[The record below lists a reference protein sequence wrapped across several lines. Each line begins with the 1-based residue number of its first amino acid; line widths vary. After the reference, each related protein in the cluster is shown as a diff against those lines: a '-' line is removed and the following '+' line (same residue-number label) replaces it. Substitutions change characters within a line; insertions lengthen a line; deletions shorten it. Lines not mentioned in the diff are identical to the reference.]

1 MESKD
6 WPLVIFTIIVQL
18 AMGMI
23 LMCVGFDG
31 YLASK
36 AGMETAQ
43 KVMQW
48 VVFLTAPLLIIGLL
62 VSLFHLGHP
71 EKAMKAFYNIRSSW
85 LSREGL
91 LMGILT
97 MTLCFLAILHIF
109 GPVSREVI
117 KPILWTATV
126 MSLVLVF
133 CMSKTYL
140 LRTVPSWN
148 RNTTPIAF
156 YTTTILLGA
165 VAYAVVCVSG
175 VPSAQGRWL
184 TEILSVLAIL
194 ALFLVGI
201 QSAII
206 SVGLFTGDAESSPKE
221 GIVPGWKKNSRTVVL
236 RIVFAFAGLGFF
248 GVALFTSFLFLVY
261 LAFILVLVSEI
272 AGRFF
277 FYATYERV
285 GI

>member
-6 WPLVIFTIIVQL
+6 WPLVIFTIIAQL

-31 YLASK
+31 YIVSK

-48 VVFLTAPLLIIGLL
+48 VIFLTAPLLIIGLL

-71 EKAMKAFYNIRSSW
+71 EKAMKAFYNVRTSW

-109 GPVSREVI
+109 GPVSRDVT
-117 KPILWTATV
+117 KPILWTATAI
-126 MSLVLVF
+126 SLVLVF
-133 CMSKTYL
+133 CMSNIYL

-175 VPSAQGRWL
+175 APSVQGRWL
-184 TEILSVLAIL
+184 VDILSVLAIL
-194 ALFLVGI
+194 VLFLVGI

-206 SVGLFTGDAESSPKE
+206 SVGLFKGDGESSLIE
-221 GIVPGWKKNSRTVVL
+221 GMIPGWKKHRRTVVL
-236 RIVFAFAGLGFF
+236 RIVFAFAGLGLF
-248 GVALFTSFLFLVY
+248 GVAVFTNFPFIVY

-277 FYATYERV
+277 FYATHERV

>member
-6 WPLVIFTIIVQL
+6 WPLVIFTIIAQL

-31 YLASK
+31 YLVSK
-36 AGMETAQ
+36 AGTETAQ

-48 VVFLTAPLLIIGLL
+48 VIFLTAPLLIIGLI

-71 EKAMKAFYNIRSSW
+71 EKAMKAFYNFKTSW

-97 MTLCFLAILHIF
+97 MMLCFLAILHVF
-109 GPVSREVI
+109 GPVSRDVT

-126 MSLVLVF
+126 ISLVLIF
-133 CMSKTYL
+133 CMSNIYL

-175 VPSAQGRWL
+175 VPAVQGRWL
-184 TEILSVLAIL
+184 GEILSVLAIL

-201 QSAII
+201 QSVII
-206 SVGLFTGDAESSPKE
+206 SIGLFTGDGESPLKE
-221 GIVPGWKKNSRTVVL
+221 GIVPGWKKHSRTVVL
-236 RIVFAFAGLGFF
+236 RIVFSFAGLGLF
-248 GVALFTSFLFLVY
+248 GVAIFTSFPFIVY

-277 FYATYERV
+277 FYATRERV

>member
-6 WPLVIFTIIVQL
+6 WPLVIFTIIAQL

-23 LMCVGFDG
+23 LICVGFDG
-31 YLASK
+31 YLVSK

-48 VVFLTAPLLIIGLL
+48 VIFLTAPLLIIGLL

-71 EKAMKAFYNIRSSW
+71 EKAMKAFYNVKTSW

-97 MTLCFLAILHIF
+97 MMLCFLAILHIF
-109 GPVSREVI
+109 GPVSRDVI

-126 MSLVLVF
+126 ISLVLVF
-133 CMSKTYL
+133 CMSNIYL

-175 VPSAQGRWL
+175 VPSVQGRWL
-184 TEILSVLAIL
+184 AEILSVLAIL

-201 QSAII
+201 QSAVI
-206 SVGLFTGDAESSPKE
+206 SVGLLTGDAESSPKE
-221 GIVPGWKKNSRTVVL
+221 GIGPGRKKNSRTVVL
-236 RIVFAFAGLGFF
+236 RIVFAFAGLGLFA
-248 GVALFTSFLFLVY
+248 VALFTSFLFLVY

-272 AGRFF
+272 VGRFF
-277 FYATYERV
+277 FYATHERV

>member
-6 WPLVIFTIIVQL
+6 WPLVIFTIIAQL
-18 AMGMI
+18 GMGMI

-31 YLASK
+31 YLVSK
-36 AGMETAQ
+36 AGTETAQ

-48 VVFLTAPLLIIGLL
+48 VIFLTAPLLIIGLI

-71 EKAMKAFYNIRSSW
+71 EKAMKAFYNVKASW

-109 GPVSREVI
+109 GPVSRDVI

-126 MSLVLVF
+126 ISLVLVF
-133 CMSKTYL
+133 CMSKIYL
-140 LRTVPSWN
+140 LRTVPAWN

-156 YTTTILLGA
+156 YATTILLGA

-175 VPSAQGRWL
+175 VPSVQGRWL
-184 TEILSVLAIL
+184 VEILSVLAIL

-201 QSAII
+201 QSVII
-206 SVGLFTGDAESSPKE
+206 SVGFFTGERESSLTE
-221 GIVPGWKKNSRTVVL
+221 GMVPGWKKHRRTVVL
-236 RIVFAFAGLGFF
+236 RIVFAFAGLGLF
-248 GVALFTSFLFLVY
+248 GVAIFTGSLLIVNF
-261 LAFILVLVSEI
+261 AFILVLVSEI

-277 FYATYERV
+277 FYATHERV